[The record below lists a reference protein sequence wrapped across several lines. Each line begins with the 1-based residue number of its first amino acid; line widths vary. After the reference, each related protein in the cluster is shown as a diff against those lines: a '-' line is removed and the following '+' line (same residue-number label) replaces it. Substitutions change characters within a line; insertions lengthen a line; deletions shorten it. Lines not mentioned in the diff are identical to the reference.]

1 MALAREHL
9 RADGVFVQWMN
20 VAFLDEALLRSL
32 TATLLEV
39 FGQVRIYRPDPA
51 TLVFLAA
58 REPLALEQRVAAS
71 GMPLA
76 LAPAHY
82 ARFGINCAEDLI
94 AALAVDEDGARR
106 LAAGAE
112 LITDDNNRMATSS
125 VFELGRGLGNEAAG
139 RVLAE
144 FDPLV
149 NGAPW
154 LYAGLAGRFDPG
166 YVARRQL
173 FFRSLDASVPD
184 RVAALARNLGETS
197 AARYVRVLLLASR
210 GDVAA
215 AVQLARES
223 LVAYPGAASLA
234 YASLQPSLGA
244 IARGEVDA
252 AQQAAIAA
260 LPRSGQ
266 AAIRGAQLLVQGQFA
281 QLAELDPL
289 LAEAAWTDAWY
300 FDALQLRSEWR
311 SRVSNP
317 DLARRYSDQAIGFA
331 DRATFIQPS
340 LPLFAVRARAA
351 INADRPDVLLE
362 SVASVVQW
370 TVAGANG
377 ASPQSRA
384 RARSTLQEVRG
395 LLSGRDSDPRI
406 DRLRLEEVR
415 ARVDEAIASL
425 N

>member
-1 MALAREHL
+1 M
-9 RADGVFVQWMN
+9 
-20 VAFLDEALLRSL
+20 
-32 TATLLEV
+32 
-39 FGQVRIYRPDPA
+39 
-51 TLVFLAA
+51 
-58 REPLALEQRVAAS
+58 
-71 GMPLA
+71 
-76 LAPAHY
+76 
-82 ARFGINCAEDLI
+82 
-94 AALAVDEDGARR
+94 
-106 LAAGAE
+106 
-112 LITDDNNRMATSS
+112 
-125 VFELGRGLGNEAAG
+125 
-139 RVLAE
+139 
-144 FDPLV
+144 
-149 NGAPW
+149 
-154 LYAGLAGRFDPG
+154 
-166 YVARRQL
+166 
-173 FFRSLDASVPD
+173 
-184 RVAALARNLGETS
+184 
-197 AARYVRVLLLASR
+197 
-210 GDVAA
+210 
-215 AVQLARES
+215 
-223 LVAYPGAASLA
+223 
-234 YASLQPSLGA
+234 
-244 IARGEVDA
+244 
-252 AQQAAIAA
+252 
-260 LPRSGQ
+260 
-266 AAIRGAQLLVQGQFA
+266 QGQFA

-340 LPLFAVRARAA
+340 LALFAVRARAA